1 MTAWSYKILQETK
14 KASAQEVQ
22 RMRRRNSMVDHTD
35 LLQRARKFEEAA
47 LAEIYDQFS
56 DDLYRYAMRLLGD
69 QNLAEDCVA
78 ETFSRFLQA
87 LQRGGGPKEYLR
99 AYLYRV
105 SHNWIT
111 DHYRRKEIDPKDLLG
126 DEDPVEIEDPSSIV
140 HSQLEA
146 EKVRQ
151 ALRYLTDA
159 QRQVITLKFLQGWN
173 NQEIAAAID
182 KPVGAVKSLQHRAL
196 AALKRVLLREETTT

>member
-1 MTAWSYKILQETK
+1 MTAWSYKPLQEMENL
-14 KASAQEVQ
+14 SAQQNQTV
-22 RMRRRNSMVDHTD
+22 RRRKSMVDQTD
-35 LLQRARKFEEAA
+35 LLQRARRFEEAA
-47 LAEIYDQFS
+47 LADIYDQFS

-87 LQRGGGPKEYLR
+87 LQRGGGPREHLR

-105 SHNWIT
+105 AHNWIT
-111 DHYRRKEIDPKDLLG
+111 DHYRRKEIDPKDLLR
-126 DEDPVEIEDPSSIV
+126 EEASVEAVDPSQIV
-140 HSQLEA
+140 HAQLEV

-151 ALRYLTDA
+151 ALQYLTDD
-159 QRQVITLKFLQGWN
+159 QRQVIMLKFLQGWS
-173 NQEIAAAID
+173 NQEIAATIQ
-182 KPVGAVKSLQHRAL
+182 KPVGAVKSLQHRGL